1 MNRLSKKSL
10 ALVLALLVGVVAA
23 GCGGG
28 GSESSQG
35 GSEGE
40 AKTLKLGVAAGWTEN
55 IAVANLVKVL
65 LEEDLGYQKVDTQTA
80 DLGVVFEGVGNGD
93 LDAFQDMWLP
103 NHAAQFE
110 SVEND
115 VEQLDPWYDGT
126 VKFGIVTPSYMNITS
141 IDQLNEAGVTEIVG
155 IDPGAI
161 ITTAILENTIP
172 QYGLDAEYIQSSEA
186 AMLSVVDKRYEKQE
200 KFAFIAWT
208 PHWMNETY
216 DITYLEDPKNTLVN
230 PEGDPLNQAKISTIV
245 REDLK
250 EDDPVAHAML
260 SEYKLNEE
268 QTNSLEEEINEAGY
282 DDPTLGVKAWIE
294 DNRDVVQPW
303 IDAAKQAGEQAQ
315 AAK

>member
-1 MNRLSKKSL
+1 MNRLSKRSL

-28 GSESSQG
+28 SSGGGQG
-35 GSEGE
+35 GSEEE

-65 LEEDLGYQKVDTQTA
+65 LEEDLRYEKVDTQTA

-103 NHAAQFE
+103 NHQAQFE

-115 VEQLDPWYDGT
+115 VEQLEPWYDGT
-126 VKFGIVTPSYMNITS
+126 VKFGIVAPSYMNITS
-141 IDQLNEAGVTEIVG
+141 IDQLNEAGVTQIVG

-172 QYGLDAEYIQSSEA
+172 EYGLEAEYIQSSEA
-186 AMLSVVDKRYEKQE
+186 AMLTEVEKRYKTQE

-216 DITYLEDPKNTLVN
+216 DFVYLEDPKKTLVN
-230 PEGDPLNQAKISTIV
+230 PAGDPLDQAKISTIV

-250 EDDPVAHAML
+250 EDDPVAYAML
-260 SEYKLNEE
+260 NEYTLNEE
-268 QTNSLEEEINEAGY
+268 QTNSLEEEINKAGY
-282 DDPTLGVKAWIE
+282 DDPTKGVKVWLEA
-294 DNRDVVQPW
+294 NRDVVDPW
-303 IDAAKQAGEQAQ
+303 VDAAKQAGEQAQ
-315 AAK
+315 ATK

>member
-1 MNRLSKKSL
+1 MNRLGKRSL

-28 GSESSQG
+28 GGGGQG
-35 GSEGE
+35 GSEE
-40 AKTLKLGVAAGWTEN
+40 PKTLKLGIAAGWTEN

-65 LEEDLGYQKVDTQTA
+65 LEEDLGYEEVETQTA

-115 VEQLDPWYDGT
+115 VEQLDPWYQGE
-126 VKFGIVTPSYMNITS
+126 VKFGIVAPSYMNITS
-141 IDQLNEAGVTEIVG
+141 IDQLNEAGVRQIVG

-172 QYGLDAEYIQSSEA
+172 EYGLEAEYIQSSEA
-186 AMLSVVDKRYEKQE
+186 AMLSEVEQRYENQE

-216 DITYLEDPKNTLVN
+216 DFVYLEDPKNTLVN
-230 PEGDPLNQAKISTIV
+230 PEGDPLDQAKISTIV
-245 REDLK
+245 REDLQ
-250 EDDPVAHAML
+250 EDDPVAYAML
-260 SEYKLNEE
+260 NAFKLDQE
-268 QTNSLEEEINEAGY
+268 QTNTLEEAIQAAGA
-282 DDPTLGVKAWIE
+282 DDPTVGVRTWLE
-294 DNRDVVQPW
+294 ENRDVVQPW
-303 IDAAKQAGEQAQ
+303 IDAAKQAQEQAQ
-315 AAK
+315 VQ

>member
-1 MNRLSKKSL
+1 MNGFGRKSL
-10 ALVLALLVGVVAA
+10 ALVLALLAGVVAA

-28 GSESSQG
+28 GGGSQG

-40 AKTLKLGVAAGWTEN
+40 PKTLTLGVAAGWTEN

-65 LEEDLGYQKVDTQTA
+65 LEEDLGYQEVKTQTA
-80 DLGVVFEGVGNGD
+80 DLGVVFEGVANGD

-115 VEQLDPWYDGT
+115 VEQLDPWFDGT
-126 VKFGIVTPSYMNITS
+126 VQFGIVTPSYMNITS

-172 QYGLDAEYIQSSEA
+172 EYGLEAEYIQSSEA
-186 AMLSVVDKRYEKQE
+186 AMLSEVEQRYANQE
-200 KFAFIAWT
+200 NFAFIAWT

-230 PEGDPLNQAKISTIV
+230 PDGDPLNQATISTIV

-250 EDDPVAHAML
+250 EDDPVAHALL
-260 SEYKLNEE
+260 SEYTLNEE
-268 QTNSLEEEINEAGY
+268 QTNSLEEAINETGY
-282 DDPTLGVKAWIE
+282 DDPTAGVKVWLEENRDTVEPWIE
-294 DNRDVVQPW
+294 T
-303 IDAAKQAGEQAQ
+303 AKQAEEQA
-315 AAK
+315 AAAR

>member
-1 MNRLSKKSL
+1 MSRMSRKSL
-10 ALVLALLVGVVAA
+10 ALVLALMVGLVAA

-28 GSESSQG
+28 GGGSQG

-65 LEEDLGYQKVDTQTA
+65 LEEDLGYEEVETQTA
-80 DLGVVFEGVGNGD
+80 DLGIVFEGVGNGD

-110 SVEND
+110 SVKND
-115 VEQLDPWYDGT
+115 VEQLDPWFDGT
-126 VKFGIVTPSYMNITS
+126 VQFGIVTPDYMGINS
-141 IDQLNEAGVTEIVG
+141 IDQLNEAGVTQIVG

-172 QYGLDAEYIQSSEA
+172 EYGLEAEYIQSSEA
-186 AMLSVVDKRYEKQE
+186 AMLSEVEKRYAKEE
-200 KFAFIAWT
+200 PFAFIAWT

-230 PEGDPLNQAKISTIV
+230 PDGDPLNQATISTIV

-260 SEYKLNEE
+260 STYKLNEE
-268 QTNSLEEEINEAGY
+268 QTNSLEEAINEAGY
-282 DDPTLGVKAWIE
+282 DDPTVGVKAWIE
-294 DNRDVVQPW
+294 ENRDVVDPW
-303 IDAAKQAGEQAQ
+303 VETAKQAEEQAE
-315 AAK
+315 AR

>member
-1 MNRLSKKSL
+1 MNRLGKKSL
-10 ALVLALLVGVVAA
+10 ALVLALLVGVIAA

-28 GSESSQG
+28 SGSGSQG
-35 GSEGE
+35 GAEE

-55 IAVANLVKVL
+55 IAVANLVKVI

-126 VKFGIVTPSYMNITS
+126 VQFGIVTPDYMGIDS
-141 IDQLNEAGVTEIVG
+141 IEQLNEAGVTQIVG

-172 QYGLDAEYIQSSEA
+172 EYGLEAEYIQSSEA
-186 AMLSVVDKRYEKQE
+186 AMLSEVEKRYANQE
-200 KFAFIAWT
+200 NFAFIAWT

-230 PEGDPLNQAKISTIV
+230 PDGDPLNQATISTIV
-245 REDLK
+245 REDLA
-250 EDDPVAHAML
+250 EDDPVAHTL
-260 SEYKLNEE
+260 LNEYTLNEE
-268 QTNSLEEEINEAGY
+268 QTNSLEAAINEKGY
-282 DDPTLGVKAWIE
+282 DDPTLGVKAWLE
-294 DNRDVVQPW
+294 ENRDVVTPW

-315 AAK
+315 VK

>member
-1 MNRLSKKSL
+1 MNRLNRKTL
-10 ALVLALLVGVVAA
+10 ALVLALLVGVVVA

-28 GSESSQG
+28 GGGGQQG
-35 GSEGE
+35 GSEEE

-65 LEEDLGYQKVDTQTA
+65 LEEDLGYSKVDTQTA
-80 DLGVVFEGVGNGD
+80 DLGIVFEGVGNGD

-110 SVEND
+110 SVENN
-115 VEQLDPWYDGT
+115 VEQLDPWFDGT
-126 VKFGIVTPSYMNITS
+126 VKFGIVAPSYMNITS

-172 QYGLDAEYIQSSEA
+172 QYGLEAEYIQSSEA
-186 AMLSVVDKRYEKQE
+186 AMLTEVEKRYKNQE

-216 DITYLEDPKNTLVN
+216 DFVYLEDPKNTLVN
-230 PEGDPLNQAKISTIV
+230 PAGDPLNQAKISTIV

-250 EDDPVAHAML
+250 EDDPVAYALL

-268 QTNSLEEEINEAGY
+268 QTNSLEEEINKAGY
-282 DDPTLGVKAWIE
+282 DDPTKGVKVWLEANKALT
-294 DNRDVVQPW
+294 DPW
-303 IDAAKQAGEQAQ
+303 VEAAKQAEEQAQ
-315 AAK
+315 AK

>member
-1 MNRLSKKSL
+1 MNRLSKRSL
-10 ALVLALLVGVVAA
+10 ALLLALLVGVVVA

-28 GSESSQG
+28 GGGGQG
-35 GSEGE
+35 GSEE
-40 AKTLKLGVAAGWTEN
+40 PKTLKLGIAAGWTEN

-65 LEEDLGYQKVDTQTA
+65 LEEDLGYEEVETQTA

-115 VEQLDPWYDGT
+115 VEQLDPWYQGE
-126 VKFGIVTPSYMNITS
+126 VKFGIVAPSYMNITS
-141 IDQLNEAGVTEIVG
+141 IDQLNEAGVRQIVG

-172 QYGLDAEYIQSSEA
+172 EYGLEAEYIQSSEA
-186 AMLSVVDKRYEKQE
+186 AMLSEVEQRYENQE

-216 DITYLEDPKNTLVN
+216 DFVYLEDPKNTLVN
-230 PEGDPLNQAKISTIV
+230 PEGDPLDQAEISTIV
-245 REDLK
+245 REDLQ
-250 EDDPVAHAML
+250 EDDPVAYAML
-260 SEYKLNEE
+260 NAYKLNQE
-268 QTNSLEEEINEAGY
+268 QTNTLEEAIQAAGA
-282 DDPTLGVKAWIE
+282 DDPTVGVRTWLE
-294 DNRDVVQPW
+294 ENRDVVQPW
-303 IDAAKQAGEQAQ
+303 IDAAKQAQEQAQ
-315 AAK
+315 VQ

>member
-28 GSESSQG
+28 GGGNQG
-35 GSEGE
+35 GSEEE

-55 IAVANLVKVL
+55 IAVANLAKVL

-80 DLGVVFEGVGNGD
+80 DLGVVFEGVSNGD

-110 SVEND
+110 SVENN
-115 VEQLDPWYDGT
+115 VEQLDPWFDGT
-126 VKFGIVTPSYMNITS
+126 VKFGIVAPKYMNITS

-172 QYGLDAEYIQSSEA
+172 DYGLKAEYIQSSEA
-186 AMLSVVDKRYEKQE
+186 AMLSEVEQRYKNQE

-216 DITYLEDPKNTLVN
+216 DFTYLEDPKNTLVN
-230 PEGDPLNQAKISTIV
+230 PDGDPLNQAKISTIV

-250 EDDPVAHAML
+250 QDDPVAHALL

-268 QTNSLEEEINEAGY
+268 QTNSLEEEINKAGY
-282 DDPTLGVKAWIE
+282 DDPTKGVKAWLQN
-294 DNRDVVQPW
+294 NRDVADPW
-303 IDAAKQAGEQAQ
+303 VEAAKQAGEQAE
-315 AAK
+315 AR

>member
-1 MNRLSKKSL
+1 MNKLSKKSL

-28 GSESSQG
+28 SGGAQG
-35 GSEGE
+35 GSEEE

-55 IAVANLVKVL
+55 IAVANLMKVI
-65 LEEDLGYQKVDTQTA
+65 LEEDLGYSKVDTQTA

-103 NHAAQFE
+103 NHQAQFE

-126 VKFGIVTPSYMNITS
+126 VKFGIVAPDYMNITS

-172 QYGLDAEYIQSSEA
+172 KYGLESEYIQSSEA
-186 AMLSVVDKRYEKQE
+186 AMLTEVEKRYKNQE
-200 KFAFIAWT
+200 DFAFIAWT

-216 DITYLEDPKNTLVN
+216 DFVYLKDPKKTLVN

-260 SEYKLNEE
+260 NEYKLNEE
-268 QTNSLEEEINEAGY
+268 QTNSLEEEINKAGY
-282 DDPTLGVKAWIE
+282 DDPTKGVKVWLEA
-294 DNRDVVQPW
+294 NRDVVDPW

-315 AAK
+315 VK

>member
-28 GSESSQG
+28 SSGGGQG

-103 NHAAQFE
+103 NHQAQFE

-115 VEQLDPWYDGT
+115 VEQLQPWYDGT
-126 VKFGIVTPSYMNITS
+126 VKFGIVAPSYMNITS
-141 IDQLNEAGVTEIVG
+141 IDQLNEAGVTQIVG

-161 ITTAILENTIP
+161 ITTAILDNTIP
-172 QYGLDAEYIQSSEA
+172 TYGLKAEYIQSSEA
-186 AMLSVVDKRYEKQE
+186 AMLTEVEKRYKTQE

-216 DITYLEDPKNTLVN
+216 DFVYLKDPKKTLVN
-230 PEGDPLNQAKISTIV
+230 PAGDPLDQAKISTIV

-250 EDDPVAHAML
+250 KDDPVAYAML
-260 SEYKLNEE
+260 NEYKLNEE
-268 QTNSLEEEINEAGY
+268 QTNSLEEEINKAGY
-282 DDPTLGVKAWIE
+282 DDPTKGVKAWLKA
-294 DNRDVVQPW
+294 NRNVVDPW
-303 IDAAKQAGEQAQ
+303 VNAAKQAQA
-315 AAK
+315 K